1 MKEEFMKIKW
11 NRALTKLLKNKNRKL
26 HIMKNNI
33 RNWLKITVCSKKM
46 LLISKIKKKSLR

>member
-1 MKEEFMKIKW
+1 MKEEFMRNKW
-11 NRALTKLLKNKNRKL
+11 NRVLPKLLKNKNRKL
-26 HIMKNNI
+26 LIMKSNI